1 MVVIDKCR
9 RDCYNVYR
17 TPPKQIAYPRQE
29 TPLVKPQNPSKA
41 AAEAAAEAAAAAE
54 TVVAETVVASPKTA
68 EAAVIAA
75 IAAIV
80 SGAGYMAAKKH

>member
-1 MVVIDKCR
+1 MVEIDKCR

-29 TPLVKPQNPSKA
+29 TSRVKPQNPSKA
-41 AAEAAAEAAAAAE
+41 AVAAE

-68 EAAVIAA
+68 DAAVIAA

-80 SGAGYMAAKKH
+80 SGAGYMAAKKR

>member
-1 MVVIDKCR
+1 MVGIDKCR

-29 TPLVKPQNPSKA
+29 TSRVKPQNPSK
-41 AAEAAAEAAAAAE
+41 AAAAAE

-68 EAAVIAA
+68 DAAVIAA

>member
-1 MVVIDKCR
+1 MARIDKCR

-29 TPLVKPQNPSKA
+29 TLLVKPQNPSKA
-41 AAEAAAEAAAAAE
+41 AAEN
-54 TVVAETVVASPKTA
+54 VVAETVVASPKTA
-68 EAAVIAA
+68 DAAVIAA

>member
-1 MVVIDKCR
+1 MVWIDKCR

-29 TPLVKPQNPSKA
+29 TSRVKPQNPSKA
-41 AAEAAAEAAAAAE
+41 AAEAAAAAE
-54 TVVAETVVASPKTA
+54 NVVAETVVASPKTA
-68 EAAVIAA
+68 DAAVIAA

-80 SGAGYMAAKKH
+80 FGAGYMAAKKH

>member
-1 MVVIDKCR
+1 MVGIDKCR

-41 AAEAAAEAAAAAE
+41 AAAAAAAAE

-80 SGAGYMAAKKH
+80 SAAGYTVAKKH